1 MRATNYKHYGC
12 DNNSESSK
20 RTRKPEK
27 KSKRKGFK
35 ALSYAIAVSL
45 AAAALVVPTTTLA
58 PDVDA
63 FEDSRA
69 ASLAVGNINDFSL
82 VITDNCVE
90 ETTAPVTQEIPQ

>member
-69 ASLAVGNINDFSL
+69 ASLAVGRS
-82 VITDNCVE
+82 E
-90 ETTAPVTQEIPQ
+90 ERRVGKECRSRWSPYH

>member
-12 DNNSESSK
+12 DNNSVSPK
-20 RTRKPEK
+20 RTRKTEK

-45 AAAALVVPTTTLA
+45 AAVALVVPTTTLA

-69 ASLAVGNINDFSL
+69 AYLQSVASKTSHLLSL
-82 VITDNCVE
+82 IT
-90 ETTAPVTQEIPQ
+90 ALKKQLFP

>member
-69 ASLAVGNINDFSL
+69 ARLQSVTSMIFHSLL
-82 VITDNCVE
+82 QIT
-90 ETTAPVTQEIPQ
+90 ALKKLLPP